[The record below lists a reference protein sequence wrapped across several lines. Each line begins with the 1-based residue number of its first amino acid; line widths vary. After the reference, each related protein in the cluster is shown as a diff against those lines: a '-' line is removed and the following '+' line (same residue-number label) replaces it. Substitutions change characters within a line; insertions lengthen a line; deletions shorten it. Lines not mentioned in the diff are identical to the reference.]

1 MDEKLRAKLV
11 RLLKDMAQQVAD
23 DAEKIV
29 PKVQYW
35 TDLNVTINIPTET
48 DRWQDAPMISVSYN
62 HLPKYETI
70 ERYTYGGE
78 EDGNS

>member
-11 RLLKDMAQQVAD
+11 RLLRDMAQQVAD
-23 DAEKIV
+23 EADKIV
-29 PKVQYW
+29 PDIQYW
-35 TDLNVTINIPTET
+35 TDLSVVINIPTAT
-48 DRWQDAPMISVSYN
+48 DHPQDCPSISVSYN

-70 ERYTYGGE
+70 DRFIYGGE